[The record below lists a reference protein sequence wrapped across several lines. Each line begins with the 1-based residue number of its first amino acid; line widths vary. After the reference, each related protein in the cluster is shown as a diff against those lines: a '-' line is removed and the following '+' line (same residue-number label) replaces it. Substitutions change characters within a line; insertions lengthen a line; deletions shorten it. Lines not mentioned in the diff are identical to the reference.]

1 MKTSL
6 FSEKSFLIEEKRK
19 NAVKA
24 RESGKAIKE
33 ISAWKEIS
41 VSENKAEKE
50 PHKRASLE
58 SLFVFI
64 NSLYQIEKLLSLL
77 SAILLFFALLAF
89 TIISCQNE
97 TSSKDDDSVL
107 SSIAISTFPI
117 FLLQI
122 QVVIFI
128 ISEILIKL
136 IMMPRMIILMLERP
150 LLVLMKKLVMN

>member
-6 FSEKSFLIEEKRK
+6 FSEKSFFIEEKRK

-58 SLFVFI
+58 SLFAFI

-77 SAILLFFALLAF
+77 SAILLFFALYKISAYNNIFNIKHLKKENIMKF
-89 TIISCQNE
+89 TPPPY
-97 TSSKDDDSVL
+97 
-107 SSIAISTFPI
+107 SIH
-117 FLLQI
+117 
-122 QVVIFI
+122 
-128 ISEILIKL
+128 
-136 IMMPRMIILMLERP
+136 
-150 LLVLMKKLVMN
+150 